1 MRNPYSIFLMAQL
14 AVGHGEIDKDLEYDL
29 MWAEAQILL
38 DRFESSKY
46 NTESKSEIDCIT
58 DYLNSFKKPE
68 PEETKLESVADR
80 ILVVLNAFAID
91 YNYRQFDVN
100 MALPME
106 KDKTMCDIIVGLLK
120 LHLEIDDNGN
130 LATE

>member
-1 MRNPYSIFLMAQL
+1 MVKNPYSIFLMAQL

-58 DYLNSFKKPE
+58 DYLNSFKKPVE
-68 PEETKLESVADR
+68 IGKIW
-80 ILVVLNAFAID
+80 ILVIKEFGEGITATIGVSKDVDTLKKFAKDWIQETQNEYTSTID
-91 YNYRQFDVN
+91 KHSEYY
-100 MALPME
+100 LS
-106 KDKTMCDIIVGLLK
+106 II
-120 LHLEIDDNGN
+120 EIY
-130 LATE
+130 